1 MPTLAFR
8 MNDKKLNVTFK
19 PYMCERLSLVELD
32 VLDRHCSGTVLLSEG
47 DR

>member
-8 MNDKKLNVTFK
+8 MNDKKLNVTFNR
-19 PYMCERLSLVELD
+19 YMCEYLILGELG
-32 VLDRHCSGTVLLSEG
+32 VLERHCSGTVLLSEG